1 MGIATLKM
9 SSARDN
15 LVDAIVLAQTEA
27 VILERYGRPAAVLIS
42 PERYDELMTAFENSI
57 DAVAFDS
64 AMQEEGANIPWE
76 QVKSDLGLASHR
88 VAAGGR
94 TRSCTAGP
102 RGATSRAG
110 CNRTSRS
117 ESTTSRGHRAAR
129 AAGTSGARG

>member
-1 MGIATLKM
+1 MFVAQVTRSGAVGSVECPRQSLHRAGLQALCHNYRGRDFRTKHNRYRTIMGIATLKM

-76 QVKSDLGLASHR
+76 QVKSDLGL
-88 VAAGGR
+88 V
-94 TRSCTAGP
+94 
-102 RGATSRAG
+102 
-110 CNRTSRS
+110 
-117 ESTTSRGHRAAR
+117 
-129 AAGTSGARG
+129 